1 MRESFYRYLMTKR
14 DPNGVDEISHFANAA
29 FFDQAFPKHSDD
41 YHEISHYLELNATYL
56 PSMSV
61 FDEAWQGCLEE
72 VI

>member
-1 MRESFYRYLMTKR
+1 MRESFYRYLMT
-14 DPNGVDEISHFANAA
+14 
-29 FFDQAFPKHSDD
+29 D

-61 FDEAWQGCLEE
+61 FDEAWQGYLEE